1 MSNMRIVDGKFYKE
15 NVEVKPEFG
24 NIEQIR
30 ALQQALQQANKN
42 TVEAKLIQEE
52 KVLYYASVRFKCP
65 ICQQD
70 NEVEVL
76 EDDPSEWSIDNSDV
90 NGYSITCT
98 NSKCETEFTIE
109 QDKTSKGNMGIVLTH
124 DNPD

>member
-1 MSNMRIVDGKFYKE
+1 MRIVDGKFYKN

-76 EDDPSEWSIDNSDV
+76 EDDPSEWRIDNSDV
-90 NGYSITCT
+90 NGYDITCT

-109 QDKTSKGNMGIVLTH
+109 QDKTSKGNMGIVLTY